1 MFAVGRDLTGLG
13 AAAIFAARGPCPLA
27 LRRGSFL
34 FGLLHHQPMSVAAML
49 DHNLVHMRDIMIGQF
64 LMFALAAAVLL
75 AFIFWTQ
82 ARGSHKFRIRESF
95 SKPGQLR
102 REIFNSSRTLIV
114 YTGIQIVARLMIL
127 TLGFILTFD
136 NHLPLWQVAISF
148 PLIMIG
154 HDAYF
159 YWTHRFFH
167 LPGVYQLIHREHHKS
182 RAPTVF
188 TAYSFSIVES
198 AVQGAYPILYV
209 ALFPC
214 TFPTLIFFYTVAFLH
229 DVTVHSGVDPFPRW
243 LILGR
248 FGWVCGSVHHDM
260 HHEVGRSNYGLY
272 THFWDRL
279 MGTEH
284 PDFERV
290 FDYVHSPGNDGHAY
304 RRLLRGRTVSPQ
316 AKPVEFPADATNEA
330 QVEVEAVS

>member
-1 MFAVGRDLTGLG
+1 MTGSG
-13 AAAIFAARGPCPLA
+13 AAAILVARECDAPGWRLFGDK
-27 LRRGSFL
+27 RL
-34 FGLLHHQPMSVAAML
+34 FGLLHYKPMPLRAML
-49 DHNLVHMRDIMIGQF
+49 DHNLIHVRDMMIGQF
-64 LMFALAAAVLL
+64 LMFALFATAFL
-75 AFIFWTQ
+75 AFILWTRQ
-82 ARGSHKFRIRESF
+82 TRSHLFRIRQTVF
-95 SKPGQLR
+95 KPGQFR
-102 REIFNSSRTLIV
+102 REAFNSGRTIV
-114 YTGIQIVARLMIL
+114 VYNAIQIAARIGIL
-127 TLGFILTFD
+127 AFGLILTFD
-136 NHLPLWQVAISF
+136 ETPPLWQVVLSF

-154 HDAYF
+154 HDTYF

-167 LPGVYQLIHREHHKS
+167 LPGVYQFIHREHHKS

-188 TAYSFSIVES
+188 TAYSFSIIES
-198 AVQGAYPILYV
+198 AVQGAYPILFV

-214 TFPTLIFFYTVAFLH
+214 TFYTLIFFYTVAFLH

-260 HHEVGRSNYGLY
+260 HHEVGRTNYGLY

-290 FDYVHSPGNDGHAY
+290 FDYVHAPGNDGRVY
-304 RRLLRGRTVSPQ
+304 ERLIRGAPSQADVQPLQAPAEPQ
-316 AKPVEFPADATNEA
+316 VEA
-330 QVEVEAVS
+330 QVEAEAVS